1 MKSRNLLILLLV
13 MSLVLVGGLSGCSQP
28 SEEPSSGES
37 DESSGETY
45 EIRISHIASN
55 TDPIHLGWEK
65 FKETIEDKSDGR
77 ITVTILGNKQISNSN
92 DEDAEKV
99 QSNTVQ
105 MSSVPTY
112 TLAALGSIDKYKLC
126 DYPYLF
132 KNDEEIYKIMDGE
145 IGSELSQELIDK
157 TGLKAYGAYSLGWV
171 KISTNEKPI
180 KAPEDLAGLKIRTTN
195 SDLYMELIK
204 SWGANATPVNYGELF
219 TALQQGTVEGMVTT
233 TGLYVSDR
241 FYEVQDFMAD
251 VNPMAIVH
259 VPVVNYEFY
268 SSLPE
273 DLQKVFDET
282 MEIYLEEVRAL
293 EAKAEKDAIGQLREK
308 GMEVTELTDDQKQ
321 VFMDAAAPIL
331 VDKADLVGADF
342 IERIQNELK

>member
-157 TGLKAYGAYSLGWV
+157 TGLKAYGA
-171 KISTNEKPI
+171 
-180 KAPEDLAGLKIRTTN
+180 
-195 SDLYMELIK
+195 
-204 SWGANATPVNYGELF
+204 
-219 TALQQGTVEGMVTT
+219 
-233 TGLYVSDR
+233 
-241 FYEVQDFMAD
+241 
-251 VNPMAIVH
+251 
-259 VPVVNYEFY
+259 
-268 SSLPE
+268 
-273 DLQKVFDET
+273 
-282 MEIYLEEVRAL
+282 
-293 EAKAEKDAIGQLREK
+293 
-308 GMEVTELTDDQKQ
+308 
-321 VFMDAAAPIL
+321 
-331 VDKADLVGADF
+331 
-342 IERIQNELK
+342 